1 MCFRCCHSLLRKP
14 VNLLY
19 DPYRYRAFL
28 IFYSI
33 DMALF
38 IIRLALVSNDLS
50 ANAPT
55 TKDYL
60 IPILIFDLI
69 ASVTL
74 IICNSIYIVMRHCV
88 VGLFDIKPSNQF
100 IWRLATMT
108 CFRFDFSIEH
118 PQLILLTR
126 VFLVIGFFLLR
137 FMCFVIGA
145 SCSARFK
152 SQCTAYTVFAVF
164 TLANLLLII
173 VVEFIHYFRLW
184 TYNPTK
190 IINNPRGT
198 KFTNISSDAVIEKT
212 HRCHLR
218 FIHYSM
224 INDQNAPGFGRSLCS
239 KGAECRSESLH
250 HQLIYHSLESS
261 RQVPNIIN
269 DNGGK
274 STVIAFYETTKENM
288 FKIVQNGFPK
298 GDNLPL
304 EQSIFFTPSIKSNL
318 DIDKAIL
325 CVRINLGRF
334 EVIDNSPV
342 NLNQYF
348 QGGDGLKDT
357 IYVTSESRFY
367 LRMTGQIEKWIV
379 MVSRET
385 KVNDHL
391 ENNYYVG
398 CFS

>member
-1 MCFRCCHSLLRKP
+1 MCCRCCHSLLRKP
-14 VNLLY
+14 INLLY

-28 IFYSI
+28 IFYSV
-33 DMALF
+33 DVVLF

-60 IPILIFDLI
+60 VPILIFDLI
-69 ASVTL
+69 ASVPL
-74 IICNSIYIVMRHCV
+74 IICNSIYIVMRHCIV
-88 VGLFDIKPSNQF
+88 ELFGIKPSNQF
-100 IWRLATMT
+100 FWRLATMT

-126 VFLVIGFFLLR
+126 VFLVISFFLLR

-152 SQCTAYTVFAVF
+152 SQCTAYTVFAAF

-190 IINNPRGT
+190 INNNP
-198 KFTNISSDAVIEKT
+198 D
-212 HRCHLR
+212 
-218 FIHYSM
+218 
-224 INDQNAPGFGRSLCS
+224 
-239 KGAECRSESLH
+239 GAECRSESLH

-269 DNGGK
+269 NNDGK
-274 STVIAFYETTKENM
+274 QTVIAFYETTKENM
-288 FKIVQNGFPK
+288 FKIVQNGFPT

-304 EQSIFFTPSIKSNL
+304 EQSIFFTPSIKSSL

-334 EVIDNSPV
+334 EIIGNGPV
-342 NLNQYF
+342 NLNHYF
-348 QGGDGLKDT
+348 QGADGLKDT
-357 IYVTSESRFY
+357 IYVTSDSRFY

-379 MVSRET
+379 MVSKGT
-385 KVNDHL
+385 TVNDQL
-391 ENNYYVG
+391 DNNYYVG